1 MNYLTSQTA
10 QKLESIPL
18 MYPIDEAFTVSV
30 KISGDNNWKEVTTS
44 SDIATLGEDRN
55 TITFKGAGTFSLRVS
70 IGERILTEEYVTV
83 ESSVEFDGRV
93 CKVTKDVKDI
103 TSQMLGDCVGATILI
118 IPGNTPSIRKKCSV
132 WNIGYFRGY
141 CCRRRRKYQARKL

>member
-1 MNYLTSQTA
+1 MFDKKTKETKTIFTIAKETKEYIAKAVYKDGDKVIGIEGESLTVRVIMNYLTSQTA

-55 TITFKGAGTFSLRVS
+55 TVTFKEAGTFSLRVS

-83 ESSVEFDGRV
+83 ESSV
-93 CKVTKDVKDI
+93 
-103 TSQMLGDCVGATILI
+103 
-118 IPGNTPSIRKKCSV
+118 
-132 WNIGYFRGY
+132 
-141 CCRRRRKYQARKL
+141 